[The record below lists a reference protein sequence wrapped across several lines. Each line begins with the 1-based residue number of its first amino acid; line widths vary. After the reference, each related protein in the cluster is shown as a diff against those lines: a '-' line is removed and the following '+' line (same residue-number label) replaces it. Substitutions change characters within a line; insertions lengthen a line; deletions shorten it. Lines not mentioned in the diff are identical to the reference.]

1 MLVEENI
8 SKEFEEL
15 SSEISSLISKSS
27 AIDSITEKLKM
38 NQLVKPGERVRI
50 VFLFKG
56 SNLSLCGPFV
66 EVCKNIDVPFAE
78 GLQKEEKDELRDIIF
93 MEW

>member
-1 MLVEENI
+1 MAENI

-15 SSEISSLISKSS
+15 SNEISALISKSS
-27 AIDSITEKLKM
+27 AINSITEKLKVK
-38 NQLVKPGERVRI
+38 QLVRRGERVRI

-56 SNLSLCGPFV
+56 SNMSLHGPFV
-66 EVCKNIDVPFAE
+66 EICKNIDVPFAE
-78 GLQKEEKDELRDIIF
+78 GLQKEEKDELSDVIF